1 MTKHQKMIHFNLKKT
16 YIYLCNTLKLANI
29 AAIVLDEE
37 IIQYLLTSVHVTI
50 RVESVHVVG
59 KVVLTVIN
67 K

>member
-1 MTKHQKMIHFNLKKT
+1 MIPFIKKNP

-50 RVESVHVVG
+50 RVESVHMVG
-59 KVVLTVIN
+59 KVVLAVNN